1 MIKTVDQYK
10 SELKDV
16 ANGLNI
22 YGDHVDLITNMLA
35 YALYSSGIDK
45 ARQTRELSL
54 IKSTS
59 INSKIQR
66 AMDRNYSVF
75 RGECPVLT
83 LHVIPET
90 NLEFSVGDV
99 VFESADFNLYA
110 AESKILNQEASYSGQ
125 TIKVRVSK
133 EKKSAIFTPSRR
145 DNYIEIIDN
154 NISSTI
160 HVNKDNLEIRSVRD
174 FREHIQDNNS
184 LYDLTITDYGFRLYR
199 STFNPGMFEGYGRGF
214 IVTYYKYYDDMET
227 LMERLRFI
235 KIESIKVD
243 HYDQPAQIKRETSKD
258 IERNALHQY
267 YTISMLRSNT
277 DVMHIF
283 HQIARDN
290 LKESAWE
297 YSPYDGIINIYLV
310 PKDSNFTPTEIAD
323 ISDEFTRR
331 RNASYYIPQHFN
343 ITQARAAKFKAKI
356 TVYTYLYS
364 QSVNQATITEI
375 VNRYSKRLNYLLN
388 LELLKSDIS
397 RVDNVNY
404 VEIDLFYDDA
414 PITGINITRGEKYNP
429 RDNAEHNKFKSPSI
443 YFDLELNLTI
453 KSSEDIYRQ

>member
-10 SELKDV
+10 AELKDV

-59 INSKIQR
+59 MNSKIQR

-90 NLEFSVGDV
+90 NLQFSVGDII
-99 VFESADFNLYA
+99 FESADFNLYA

-125 TIKVRVSK
+125 TLKVRVSK
-133 EKKSAIFTPSRR
+133 EKKFVLFTPSRR

-160 HVNKDNLEIRSVRD
+160 HVNKDNLEIRTVRD

-214 IVTYYKYYDDMET
+214 LVTYYKYYDDIET

-235 KIESIKVD
+235 KIDSMKVD
-243 HYDQPAQIKRETSKD
+243 HYDQPVQIKRETSKD

-297 YSPYDGIINIYLV
+297 YSNADGQINIYLV
-310 PKDSNFTPTEIAD
+310 PKDTNFTPAEIAD
-323 ISDEFTRR
+323 ISAEFTRKM
-331 RNASYYIPQHFN
+331 NASYYIPQRFRLS
-343 ITQARAAKFKAKI
+343 QAKAAKFKAKI

-364 QSVNQATITEI
+364 QSVNQASITEI

-414 PITGINITRGEKYNP
+414 PITGINVTRGEKYNP
-429 RDNAEHNKFKSPSI
+429 RDVAEHKKFKSPSI

>member
-10 SELKDV
+10 SELREV
-16 ANGLNI
+16 ARGLNI
-22 YGDHVDLITNMLA
+22 YGDHVDLITHMLS

-59 INSKIQR
+59 MNSKIQR

-83 LHVIPET
+83 LYVIPET

-99 VFESADFNLYA
+99 IFESADFNLYA
-110 AESKILNQEASYSGQ
+110 AESKILNQEASFSGQ
-125 TIKVRVSK
+125 SIKVRVSK
-133 EKKSAIFTPSRR
+133 EKKFVVFTPTRR
-145 DNYIEIIDN
+145 DTYIEIIDS
-154 NISSTI
+154 NISDDI
-160 HVNKDNLEIRSVRD
+160 HVNKDNIEIKTTRD

-199 STFNPGMFEGYGRGF
+199 STFNPEMFEGYGRGF
-214 IVTYYKYYDDMET
+214 LVTYYKYFDDIET

-235 KIESIKVD
+235 KIESMKVD
-243 HYDQPAQIKRETSKD
+243 HYDQPVQIKREGAKD

-283 HQIARDN
+283 HMIARDN
-290 LKESAWE
+290 MKESAWE
-297 YSPYDGIINIYLV
+297 YSDRDGKINIYLV
-310 PKDSNFTPTEIAD
+310 PKTSNFTPAEIAD

-331 RNASYYIPQHFN
+331 VHTSYYIPQTFQ
-343 ITQARAAKFKAKI
+343 ITQARAVKFKAKV

-364 QSVNQATITEI
+364 QSVNQASITEI
-375 VNRYSKRLNYLLN
+375 INRYSKRLNYLLN
-388 LELLKSDIS
+388 PDLIKSDLS
-397 RVDNVNY
+397 RVSNVNY
-404 VEIDLFYDDA
+404 VEIDLYYNDA
-414 PITGINITRGEKYNP
+414 PIPGINISMGEKYNP
-429 RDNAEHNKFKSPSI
+429 KEVLEHKKLKSPSM